1 MGKPEY
7 EEGRWS
13 PGDAEVEKVVG
24 GIGMERSV
32 RRKESLSLFTQ
43 AILGTTAS
51 IE

>member
-1 MGKPEY
+1 MKKADE
-7 EEGRWS
+7 
-13 PGDAEVEKVVG
+13 AQVMQKVEKVVG

-32 RRKESLSLFTQ
+32 RRKESLSLFTH